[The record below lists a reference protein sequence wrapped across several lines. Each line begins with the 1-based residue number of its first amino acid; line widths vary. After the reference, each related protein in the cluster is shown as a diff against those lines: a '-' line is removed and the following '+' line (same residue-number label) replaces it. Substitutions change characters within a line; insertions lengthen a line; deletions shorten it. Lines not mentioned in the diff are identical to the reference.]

1 MKVTFAKAISAAIR
15 EEMRRDSTVLVY
27 GEDVAEMGGIF
38 CATEGILDE
47 FGPKRCMSTPISE
60 GAIVGSAIG
69 AAMTGLRPCVE
80 LMYSDF
86 QLVAYNEL
94 FHSCGKWRYLHG
106 SAYKLPL
113 VVRCAGGYSFGAG
126 AEHSNIFECLFTHAP
141 GLTIITPSNAY
152 DAKGLLKSAIRSDN
166 PVLFFEH
173 KQLYKTKMEIPD
185 EDYSI
190 PIGVADIKRQGS
202 DVTILAV
209 GLMVTK
215 ALEAAEKLAA
225 EGISC
230 EVVDPRTIVP
240 FDKKTTFESVCK
252 THRCVIVE
260 ESNLRNGLGA
270 EWAAMIQEE
279 LFDELDAPI
288 KRVASLDVPLPYNLG
303 LEAYAVPNVDKI
315 ICAVKAL
322 F

>member
-1 MKVTFAKAISAAIR
+1 MKLTFAQAISAAIS
-15 EEMRRDSTVLVY
+15 EEMRRDDTILVY

-38 CATEGILDE
+38 TATRGILEE
-47 FGPKRCMSTPISE
+47 FGPKRCISTPIAE

-86 QLVAYNEL
+86 QLVAFNEL

-106 SAYKLPL
+106 TEYKLPL

-126 AEHSNIFECLFTHAP
+126 AEHSNTFECLFNHAP
-141 GLTIITPSNAY
+141 GLTIISPSSVY
-152 DAKGLLKSAIRSDN
+152 DAKGLLKAAIRSDN

-173 KQLYKTKMEIPD
+173 KQLYKVKADLPD
-185 EDYSI
+185 EEYVL
-190 PIGVADIKRQGS
+190 PIGKADIKREGT
-202 DVTILAV
+202 DVTIIAV
-209 GLMVTK
+209 GLMVLK

-230 EVVDPRTIVP
+230 EVLDPRTILP
-240 FDKKTTFESVCK
+240 FDKETTYQSISK

-260 ESNLRNGLGA
+260 ESNLRGGLGA
-270 EWAAMIQEE
+270 EWAAMIQEDI
-279 LFDELDAPI
+279 FDELDAPI

-303 LEAYAVPNVDKI
+303 LETRSVPNPDKI
-315 ICAVKAL
+315 AAAVRAL